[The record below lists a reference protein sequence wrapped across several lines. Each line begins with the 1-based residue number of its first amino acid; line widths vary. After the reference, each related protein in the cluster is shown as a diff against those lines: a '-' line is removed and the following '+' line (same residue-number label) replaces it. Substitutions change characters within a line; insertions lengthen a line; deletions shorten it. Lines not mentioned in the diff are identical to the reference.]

1 MICTNC
7 YESFL
12 EDVSQKAIEVGE
24 LFHCS
29 PDTSVV
35 CSEKCEQEII
45 EKVRNGTWMDY
56 YVRFPGVSDNS

>member
-12 EDVSQKAIEVGE
+12 EGAIEVGE

-56 YVRFPGVSDNS
+56 YVRFPGVESGTS

>member
-7 YESFL
+7 YESFSK
-12 EDVSQKAIEVGE
+12 DAIEVGE

-29 PDTSVV
+29 PDTAIV

>member
-12 EDVSQKAIEVGE
+12 QDAIEVGE

-29 PDTSVV
+29 PETSVV
-35 CSEKCEQEII
+35 CSEKCEDEIR
-45 EKVRNGTWMDY
+45 EKISNGTWMD
-56 YVRFPGVSDNS
+56 